1 MSYPTLLNL
10 IILSSVDFG
19 FVQHLVHVAISSSG
33 SGIIGE
39 SYSLTCTVI
48 LVDPVPLP
56 SDVPP
61 PTFEWFFGLN
71 GSISLSSGVIPMA
84 NVTASSNNS
93 INITY
98 TSTLEFSPLIQSHA
112 GMYTCRLGAGS
123 LINSIVVTVNG
134 NADDYFLCD
143 NNKY

>member
-1 MSYPTLLNL
+1 M
-10 IILSSVDFG
+10 DFS

-39 SYSLTCTVI
+39 SYSLTCTAI
-48 LVDPVPLP
+48 LVDPVPPP

-61 PTFEWFFGLN
+61 LTFEWFFGLN
-71 GSISLSSGVIPMA
+71 GSISLSSGVPMA
-84 NVTASSNNS
+84 TVTVTASSNNS

-123 LINSIVVTVNG
+123 LMNSTIVTVNG
-134 NADDYFLCD
+134 KADANFL
-143 NNKY
+143 

>member
-1 MSYPTLLNL
+1 MLCPTLLNL
-10 IILSSVDFG
+10 ILLSSVNFT

-39 SYSLTCTVI
+39 SYSLTCTAI

-56 SDVPP
+56 LDVPP

-71 GSISLSSGVIPMA
+71 GSVSLSSGVIPMA

-123 LINSIVVTVNG
+123 LMNSTVVTVNG
-134 NADDYFLCD
+134 NADTYFL
-143 NNKY
+143 